1 MLKLTGKQIYT
12 YIGEAQHYNDRNT
25 FAGDI
30 ANGAYDAAE
39 FYDDLDKDFVEQC
52 ARLWDI
58 ARIPFR
64 ELISKIGIT
73 QSDCSRRFLIPLR
86 TLSHWCS
93 SGNDQRECPVY
104 IRLMIAELT
113 GYFSARA

>member
-1 MLKLTGKQIYT
+1 MLKLTDKQIYT
-12 YIGEAQHYNDRNT
+12 YIGEVQHYTDRNT
-25 FAGDI
+25 FAGDV
-30 ANGAYDAAE
+30 ANSAYDAAE
-39 FYDDLDKDFVEQC
+39 CYDDLDIDFVEQC
-52 ARLWDI
+52 ARIWDI

-73 QSDCSRRFLIPLR
+73 QSDCSRRFFIPLR
-86 TLSHWCS
+86 TVQNWCTN
-93 SGNDQRECPVY
+93 GKDYHDCPVY